1 MKLFRTSFLLPCWEV
16 WLTAM
21 PSSGSA
27 GKYQEFLFWEQ
38 NVLAEADLRIWLAM
52 AFGVGVYF
60 MTEVRIPVLLYGGL
74 LSSVMVFMH
83 S

>member
-1 MKLFRTSFLLPCWEV
+1 MKFFRTSFLLPSREV

-38 NVLAEADLRIWLAM
+38 NVL
-52 AFGVGVYF
+52 
-60 MTEVRIPVLLYGGL
+60 GL
-74 LSSVMVFMH
+74 LT
-83 S
+83 